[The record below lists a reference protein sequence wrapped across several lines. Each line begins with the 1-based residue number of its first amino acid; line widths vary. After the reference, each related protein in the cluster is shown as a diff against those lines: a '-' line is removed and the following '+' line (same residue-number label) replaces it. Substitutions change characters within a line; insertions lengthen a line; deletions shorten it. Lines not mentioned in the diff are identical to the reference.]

1 MLFLLYLWAFGILG
15 IAMAIAFWVGRK
27 SKTSGVLLALFGPFV
42 LVALSCITTGVP
54 NPSASWFGVPTPVGF
69 FWGPR
74 FILAA
79 MLMWTF
85 FLFPVAPICMI
96 IVVFII
102 SVRGRRIEAPREK
115 HADADAIA
123 LSDRYRTRYPD

>member
-1 MLFLLYLWAFGILG
+1 MRFLLYLWAFGILG
-15 IAMAIAFWVGRK
+15 IAMAIALRAGRK
-27 SKTSGVLLALFGPFV
+27 SKTGGVFLALFGPFV

-54 NPSASWFGVPTPVGF
+54 NPSSSWFGVPTPVGF

-74 FILAA
+74 FIPVA
-79 MLMWTF
+79 MFMWTF

-102 SVRGRRIEAPREK
+102 IVRVQRIEAADEK
-115 HADADAIA
+115 HVDAIA